1 MAPLRDFFS
10 APLTTIE
17 AVLRRVRRG
26 TKRAKPRA
34 SYAQYAEDLVIEDLL
49 GLRARGARAGVFVD
63 IGANDPVRLSNTWR
77 LYKHG
82 WSGIAIEP
90 DPDLC
95 ARFARKRPRDLVV
108 CAAVGEREEDLTF
121 HRFYESALNTLDPD
135 VAARAESRGWKI
147 MSRELVRVR
156 RLNAIL
162 EEHASRIAAG
172 IDLLS
177 IDAEGFDLAILRGL
191 DLQRFRPRLVVFE
204 VSTDSHVGESE
215 SAELLKRAGY
225 RLRARLY
232 HSEMWMCEDQV
243 PSKHS

>member
-1 MAPLRDFFS
+1 LTQPPAPGPFDAIRD
-10 APLTTIE
+10 
-17 AVLRRVRRG
+17 AVKRLKRG
-26 TKRAKPRA
+26 MKRAKPRA
-34 SYAQYAEDLVIEDLL
+34 SYAQYAEDLVIGDVL
-49 GLRARGARAGVFVD
+49 GAFKRGAAPGTYVD
-63 IGANDPVRLSNTWR
+63 VGANEPRRYSNTWR
-77 LYKHG
+77 LYQHG
-82 WSGIAIEP
+82 WSGIAVEP
-90 DPDLC
+90 DADLC
-95 ARFARKRPRDLVV
+95 RRFARARPRDAVV
-108 CAAVGEREEDLTF
+108 CAALGEREEELVF

-135 VAARAESRGWKI
+135 VAARAESRGWRI